1 MFAALLF
8 RLRQAL
14 AYTTSDPV
22 AIRPAD
28 KKNLPALWCFLSSP
42 EYTIEARKLD
52 RQLKLTTGTLLQVP
66 FDLELWKRIAVER
79 YPDGL
84 PSPFSRTYLKIKLVS
99 DMLYNWE
106 HVTSER

>member
-22 AIRPAD
+22 AIPPAD

-52 RQLKLTTGTLLQVP
+52 RQLKLTTGTLLQEP

-84 PSPFSRTYLKIKLVS
+84 PSPFSFTDTLPQPMHLC
-99 DMLYNWE
+99 
-106 HVTSER
+106 